1 VLTPRKTSSCSSPY
15 SCLTPRPP
23 HPPLAMVPSRAPSPS
38 CHGRRH
44 SLLQLDALPC
54 SKPPWSSPWPCVFFS
69 CSSPPDLHAGVS
81 SMALWA
87 PAASPW
93 WSSSLLHFCSPKLH
107 FPVPATF
114 YGRQPS
120 SQGRPPMAFVSAPS
134 PSSPPSPS
142 PRAPC
147 LRAGRPYPL
156 LSPLFAA
163 PASSSCLVMVIP
175 NSFLFISL
183 IF

>member
-1 VLTPRKTSSCSSPY
+1 ME
-15 SCLTPRPP
+15 
-23 HPPLAMVPSRAPSPS
+23 LA
-38 CHGRRH
+38 
-44 SLLQLDALPC
+44 LALR
-54 SKPPWSSPWPCVFFS
+54 FFS

-163 PASSSCLVMVIP
+163 PASSSCLVMCGGKEDSRVCLERKALSRLP
-175 NSFLFISL
+175 PGV
-183 IF
+183 